1 MILVAALDNQNG
13 LMFNN
18 RRQSQ
23 DRLMRERLISKLSGK
38 KLFLNAYSAEQFAS
52 QAAPEQLS
60 ISKNFLS
67 EASSGD
73 YCFLEN
79 VSAAAYKDK
88 IERIIIYRWNRTY
101 PADFY
106 FDLNLL
112 QEWQKISSADF
123 VGSSH
128 EKITEEIFVRKG

>member
-1 MILVAALDNQNG
+1 MIIVAALDNQNG

-23 DRLMRERLISKLSGK
+23 DSLMRERLISKLSGK

-52 QAAPEQLS
+52 QANPEQLF
-60 ISKNFLS
+60 ISDNFLC

-73 YCFLEN
+73 YCFIEN
-79 VSAAAYKDK
+79 ISAAAYEDK
-88 IERIIIYRWNRTY
+88 IEQIIIYRWNRTY

-112 QEWQKISSADF
+112 QGWQKISSADF
-123 VGSSH
+123 AGSSH